1 MSGFCNFNSRVR
13 LSFSAAVIVAGL
25 ALSQLTCGSSIPPE
39 SPAAAT
45 SEPQGA
51 TPTEPSDSG
60 EMGTGPLPSTGA
72 SPAPVA
78 TETPDSAGLT
88 GPVEKA
94 GKAPLPAEPGMACLG
109 SFGYGLTCLDDTGWH
124 SYAKDDS
131 PLSSD
136 LIKSITVCPDRRILI
151 AQSSGVSAF
160 DGQAWKEYEQG
171 WGHGS
176 AEAMACDAAG
186 GIWVAHFGG
195 VSYYDGRTWTTY
207 TSEELATG
215 EAATDLVVDVVVAP
229 GGRTWVVTAS
239 SVALFDGSEWTV
251 FQVGQGFDDRY
262 YFGRVAVDGHGRPWV
277 VHSRGLLVFDDGD
290 WTSYRNRDLSSVES
304 VAVDAQDRVWVGTFG
319 KGAYVFEGGGWS
331 TYDSASSD
339 LGSDHVRAI
348 AVDGQG
354 RVWLGT
360 EWGLHVLDGEDWR
373 IYRMD
378 NADLSDHD
386 IYALGVVGAGP
397 SLPEVV
403 EKSSGSMRGQV
414 VDGDGQPI
422 AGVPVEVCMGRVSS
436 TYFGD
441 TPCSGE
447 PFVRRV
453 ETGEVGHF
461 VIPDLPAG
469 FYAVTMQDG
478 DGNWT
483 QVATELGFVSERVLV
498 GAGEEVYL
506 GELVIGSD
514 E

>member
-1 MSGFCNFNSRVR
+1 MGGVCYSNSRVR
-13 LSFSAAVIVAGL
+13 LPFSAAVIVAGL
-25 ALSQLTCGSSIPPE
+25 VLSQLACGLSVPPE
-39 SPAAAT
+39 SPVTAT

-51 TPTEPSDSG
+51 TPTELPDPG
-60 EMGTGPLPSTGA
+60 EEGAGPFPSTEA

-78 TETPDSAGLT
+78 TETPESTGLT

-109 SFGYGLTCLDDTGWH
+109 SFGYGLTCLDDAGWH
-124 SYAKDDS
+124 SYTKDDS

-151 AQSSGVSAF
+151 AHSSGISAF
-160 DGQAWKEYEQG
+160 DGQTWKEYGQG
-171 WGHGS
+171 WGNGS
-176 AEAMACDAAG
+176 VEAIACDAAG

-195 VSYYDGRTWTTY
+195 ASYYDGRTWTTY
-207 TSEELATG
+207 ASEELATG
-215 EAATDLVVDVVVAP
+215 GAATDLVVDVVVAP
-229 GGRTWVVTAS
+229 GGRTWVVTAN

-251 FQVGQGFDDRY
+251 FQVGQGFSDRY

-290 WTSYRNRDLSSVES
+290 WTSYRNRELSSVES

-319 KGAYVFEGGGWS
+319 RGLYVFEDGGWS
-331 TYDSASSD
+331 TYSSTSSD
-339 LGSDHVRAI
+339 LGSDHVRAV

-360 EWGLHVLDGEDWR
+360 EWGLHVLEGADWH

-378 NADLSDHD
+378 NADLGDHD

-397 SLPEVV
+397 SLPEAV
-403 EKSSGSMRGQV
+403 EKPSGSMRGQV
-414 VDGDGQPI
+414 VNRDGQPI
-422 AGVPVEVCMGRVSS
+422 VGATVEVCMGRVGS

-447 PFVRRV
+447 PFVRGV
-453 ETGEVGHF
+453 ETGEGGYF

-469 FYAVTMQDG
+469 FYAVTMQDE
-478 DGNWT
+478 DGSWT
-483 QVATELGFVSERVLV
+483 HLATELGFVSERVLIE
-498 GAGEEVYL
+498 AGEEVYL
-506 GELVIGSD
+506 GELVIGSG